1 MTDEIK
7 LPREFGSDV
16 IPELGS
22 KYPVLG
28 TIDNHV
34 DLSLRNSI
42 HAQPTCGFT
51 KPIIK
56 GGNLGVS
63 PLSHIDQGRG
73 PVQDQSEGFR
83 LLDWPLTR

>member
-1 MTDEIK
+1 MTEQIK
-7 LPREFGSDV
+7 LLREFGSDI
-16 IPELGS
+16 IPELG
-22 KYPVLG
+22 PEDLMFDTV
-28 TIDNHV
+28 DNHV
-34 DLSLRNSI
+34 DLSLRDSI
-42 HAQPTCGFT
+42 HAQPTCGIT
-51 KPIIK
+51 KPIVK